1 MEAENRKWKS
11 VFESKESYRAEIIH
25 KLLLSNNINA
35 TILNMEDRSY
45 VGIGLGTIRVM
56 VNEIDLDRAVGLI
69 KSDINE

>member
-1 MEAENRKWKS
+1 MELEQRQWKS
-11 VFESKESYRAEIIH
+11 VFESKESYRAEIVH

-56 VNEIDLDRAVGLI
+56 VNENDLDRAVGLI

>member
-1 MEAENRKWKS
+1 MEAEQSQWKS
-11 VFESKESYRAEIIH
+11 VFESKEPYRAEIIH

>member
-1 MEAENRKWKS
+1 MEAEQRQWKS
-11 VFESKESYRAEIIH
+11 VFESRESYRAEIIH